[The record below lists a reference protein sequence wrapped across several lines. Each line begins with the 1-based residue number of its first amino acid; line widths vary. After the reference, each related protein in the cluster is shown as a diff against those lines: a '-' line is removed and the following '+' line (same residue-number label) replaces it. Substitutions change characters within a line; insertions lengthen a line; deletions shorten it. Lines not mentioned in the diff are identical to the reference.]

1 MKNFFIILS
10 MKILNLILKICHKNG
25 GNFLGKIAYDWNPE
39 IFKYFKVN
47 CPVIAVSATNGKT
60 MTNNCIGYT
69 LKTAEN
75 KVVSNVEGNNMETGI
90 LSTILKNCTLTGKIK
105 ADYLVFE
112 VDESYIPVVFKDFR
126 LDTLVILNFFRD
138 QLDRNGEVE
147 SLILRINE
155 FLKTYTGNLIL
166 NNDDPNVARLGQA
179 NPNNENVYYYS
190 VEKYQFATEQIK
202 EAGEGKFCPF
212 CKTRLEYE
220 YYQYSH
226 VGKFKCPNCNFGD
239 NKIYKLATNVD
250 LKNRCFD
257 IDGDTYKINGNSIYL
272 IYNYTAVYSV
282 CSLYG
287 ISNDVVKKAFSTFAL
302 NNGRLEEIKINGVP
316 TIINLAKNPTGSNV
330 SLRILNED
338 DSEKELLFV
347 LNDNIADGFDVSWIW
362 DINFNN
368 LNNVSR
374 IITSGTRAYD
384 IAIRI
389 KTSGFPAEKI
399 EPYLNLEDAVKAF
412 YKTDVKKYVIANYT
426 SLQPTR
432 HELKKFDEINKNNNA
447 TDVGTSDISKKEEI
461 KANVK
466 NSEIDTKEALQSI
479 DNTDNSENQ
488 DNKEKSIK
496 ILYLYPDML
505 ELYGDYGNIQVLKY
519 RIESRG
525 YKAIID
531 RYSIGNAAPNFNDYD
546 IVFAG
551 GGADNEQSILAEDL
565 VKYKDNIKDAVNN
578 GVFFLLICGAY
589 QLFGKYYK
597 GVEGNIIPGLEVFD
611 YYTVANPDRK
621 KRCIGNIVID
631 ATLDANIN
639 IKKSANSNEYSS
651 DNIDTLNLKTKVIGF
666 ENHGGQTFDIS
677 NSFGNVLFGNGNKFG
692 DSEEGFFE
700 NNVIATYL
708 HGPLLS
714 KNPELCDY
722 IIKYCLNRKYNENIK
737 LTPLNDEFENLCRE
751 QLLNR
756 FLEKN

>member
-1 MKNFFIILS
+1 MKNFFIILA

-25 GNFLGKIAYDWNPE
+25 GNFLGKIAFDWNPE
-39 IFKYFKVN
+39 IFKYFKVK

-69 LKTAEN
+69 LKTAGY

-147 SLILRINE
+147 SLILRINK
-155 FLKTYTGNLIL
+155 FLKTYNGNLVL

-179 NPNNENVYYYS
+179 NPSNQNVYYFS
-190 VEKYQFATEQIK
+190 VDKYQFATEEIK

-239 NKIYKLATNVD
+239 NEIYKLATNVD

-257 IDGDTYKINGNSIYL
+257 IDGNTYKINGNSIYL

-282 CSLYG
+282 CSLYN
-287 ISNDVVKKAFSTFAL
+287 ISNDVVKKSFSTFAL

-338 DSEKELLFV
+338 DSEKDLLFV

-374 IITSGTRAYD
+374 IVTSGTRAYD

-389 KTSGFPAEKI
+389 KTSGFPVEKI
-399 EPYLNLEDAVKAF
+399 EPYLNLEEAIKAL
-412 YKTDVKKYVIANYT
+412 YKTNVKKYVIANYT

-432 HELKKFDEINKNNNA
+432 HELKKFDEICQNNLENVCNDNIYSDLNVSEMSQQKNDK
-447 TDVGTSDISKKEEI
+447 T
-461 KANVK
+461 
-466 NSEIDTKEALQSI
+466 NS
-479 DNTDNSENQ
+479 DNS
-488 DNKEKSIK
+488 DCLK

-531 RYSIGNAAPNFNDYD
+531 RYSIGDAAPNFNDYD

-551 GGADNEQSILAEDL
+551 GGADNEQSILANDL
-565 VKYKDNIKDAVNN
+565 IKYKDNIKEAVNN

-631 ATLDANIN
+631 ANL
-639 IKKSANSNEYSS
+639 SSSN
-651 DNIDTLNLKTKVIGF
+651 DIIKTKVIGF

-677 NSFGNVLFGNGNKFG
+677 ASFGNVLFGNGNKFG
-692 DSEEGFFE
+692 DSEEGFFQ

-722 IIKYCLNRKYNENIK
+722 IIKYCLDRRYNENVI
-737 LTPLNDEFENLCRE
+737 LEPLNDEFENLCRE
-751 QLLNR
+751 QLLKR
-756 FLEKN
+756 FLEK

>member
-1 MKNFFIILS
+1 MKNFFIILA

-25 GNFLGKIAYDWNPE
+25 GNFLGKIAFDLNPE

-69 LKTAEN
+69 LKTAGN

-155 FLKTYTGNLIL
+155 FLKTYNGNLIL
-166 NNDDPNVARLGQA
+166 NNDDPNVARLGHA
-179 NPNNENVYYYS
+179 NPDNSNVYYFS
-190 VEKYQFATEQIK
+190 VDKYKFATEQIK

-239 NKIYKLATNVD
+239 NEIYKLATNVD

-257 IDGDTYKINGNSIYL
+257 IDGNTYKINGNSIYL

-282 CSLYG
+282 CSLYD
-287 ISNDVVKKAFSTFAL
+287 ISNDVVKKSFSTFAL
-302 NNGRLEEIKINGVP
+302 NNGRLEEIKTHGVP

-399 EPYLNLEDAVKAF
+399 EVYLNLEDAIKSF
-412 YKTDVKKYVIANYT
+412 YKTNVKKYVIANYT

-432 HELKKFDEINKNNNA
+432 HELKKFNETNKNNNV
-447 TDVGTSDISKKEEI
+447 TDVESSDISKKEEI
-461 KANVK
+461 KANVE
-466 NSEIDTKEALQSI
+466 NTEIDTKESLQSI
-479 DNTDNSENQ
+479 DNTDNSGNQ
-488 DNKEKSIK
+488 DNKDKSIK

-565 VKYKDNIKDAVNN
+565 VKYKDNIKEAVNN

-631 ATLDANIN
+631 ANLI
-639 IKKSANSNEYSS
+639 NSNNDTDSS
-651 DNIDTLNLKTKVIGF
+651 DSNIKTKVIGF

-714 KNPELCDY
+714 KNPELCDF
-722 IIKYCLNRKYNENIK
+722 IIKYCLNRKYNENIE
-737 LTPLNDEFENLCRE
+737 LEPLNDEFENLCRK

-756 FLEKN
+756 FLEKK

>member
-1 MKNFFIILS
+1 MIKMKNFFIILA

-25 GNFLGKIAYDWNPE
+25 GNFLGKIAFDWNPE
-39 IFKYFKVN
+39 IFKYFKVK

-69 LKTAEN
+69 LKTAGY

-155 FLKTYTGNLIL
+155 FLKTYNGNLVL

-179 NPNNENVYYYS
+179 NPSNQNVYYFS
-190 VEKYQFATEQIK
+190 VDKYQFATEEIK

-239 NKIYKLATNVD
+239 NEIYKLATNVD

-257 IDGDTYKINGNSIYL
+257 IDGNTYKINGNSIYL

-282 CSLYG
+282 CSLYN
-287 ISNDVVKKAFSTFAL
+287 ISNDVVKKSFSTFAL

-338 DSEKELLFV
+338 DSEKDLLFV

-374 IITSGTRAYD
+374 IVTSGTRAYD

-389 KTSGFPAEKI
+389 KTSGFPVEKI
-399 EPYLNLEDAVKAF
+399 EPYLNLEDSIKAL
-412 YKTDVKKYVIANYT
+412 YKTNVKKYVIANYT

-432 HELKKFDEINKNNNA
+432 HELKKFDEICQNNLENVCNDNISSDLNVSEMSQQKNDK
-447 TDVGTSDISKKEEI
+447 T
-461 KANVK
+461 
-466 NSEIDTKEALQSI
+466 NS
-479 DNTDNSENQ
+479 DNS
-488 DNKEKSIK
+488 DCLK

-531 RYSIGNAAPNFNDYD
+531 RYSIGDAAPNFNDYD

-551 GGADNEQSILAEDL
+551 GGADNEQSILANDL
-565 VKYKDNIKDAVNN
+565 IKYKDNIKEAVNN

-631 ATLDANIN
+631 ANL
-639 IKKSANSNEYSS
+639 SSSN
-651 DNIDTLNLKTKVIGF
+651 DIIKTKVIGF

-677 NSFGNVLFGNGNKFG
+677 ASFGNVLFGNGNKFG
-692 DSEEGFFE
+692 DSEEGFFQ

-722 IIKYCLNRKYNENIK
+722 IIKYCLDRRYNENVI
-737 LTPLNDEFENLCRE
+737 LEPLNDGFENLCRE
-751 QLLNR
+751 QLLKR
-756 FLEKN
+756 FLEK